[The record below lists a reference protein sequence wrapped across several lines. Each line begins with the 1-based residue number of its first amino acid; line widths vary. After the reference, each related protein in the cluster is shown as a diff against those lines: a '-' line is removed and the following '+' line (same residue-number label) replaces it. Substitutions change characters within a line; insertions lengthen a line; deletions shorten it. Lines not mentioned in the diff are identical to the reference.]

1 LLVLGRAFDPANDS
15 LTGGTI
21 QFTDTETDL
30 PIPQFT
36 YANVIISA
44 NVTRIMN
51 LGNGETVITGNLSIT
66 GTTKLDVRA
75 PFVAHTLTLGGV
87 MEGDGS
93 WGGPLSGADNINSTY
108 FAPAAP
114 GNYITVSAEG
124 VTANVVS
131 VSANPSP
138 AGSNV
143 TLTATI
149 TAIAQG
155 SGTPTGTVQFL
166 ADGSPVGAPTVLS
179 GGVANLTTKS
189 LAHGY
194 HSIAAQYA
202 GDGNF
207 IGSTNTY
214 SDLLINSAP
223 VAQTATYPRPANFT
237 LKIRIA
243 TLATNWS
250 DADGDTI
257 TLTSAGPTS
266 TNGVSVSKDSTY
278 IYYSSTNGSNPDQFS
293 YVISDGFVSTTGKVS
308 IVVTSIPATA
318 STSTNQIT
326 FNGGVPTLHLAG
338 IAGRTYYVQASTNMI
353 DWVAISTNVAGTN
366 GLWQVIDTDATNY
379 PLRVYRTSDQP

>member
-1 LLVLGRAFDPANDS
+1 
-15 LTGGTI
+15 
-21 QFTDTETDL
+21 
-30 PIPQFT
+30 
-36 YANVIISA
+36 
-44 NVTRIMN
+44 
-51 LGNGETVITGNLSIT
+51 
-66 GTTKLDVRA
+66 
-75 PFVAHTLTLGGV
+75 
-87 MEGDGS
+87 
-93 WGGPLSGADNINSTY
+93 
-108 FAPAAP
+108 
-114 GNYITVSAEG
+114 
-124 VTANVVS
+124 VS

-166 ADGSPVGAPTVLS
+166 ADGSPIGAPATLS
-179 GGVANLTTKS
+179 GGVANFTTNS

-194 HSIAAQYA
+194 HLIVAQYT

-207 IGSTNTY
+207 FGSTNNLNP
-214 SDLLINSAP
+214 DLLINSAP
-223 VAQTATYPRPANFT
+223 VAQTATWPRPANFA

-257 TLTSAGPTS
+257 TLTSVGPAS
-266 TNGVSVSKDSTY
+266 TNGVSMSKDGTY
-278 IYYSSTNGSNPDQFS
+278 IYYNSTNGSNPDQFS
-293 YVISDGFVSTTGKVS
+293 YVISDGFTTTAGMVN

-318 STSTNQIT
+318 STATNQIT
-326 FNGGVPTLHLAG
+326 INGGVPTLHLAG

-366 GLWQVIDTDATNY
+366 GLWNVVDSDATNY

>member
-1 LLVLGRAFDPANDS
+1 
-15 LTGGTI
+15 
-21 QFTDTETDL
+21 
-30 PIPQFT
+30 
-36 YANVIISA
+36 
-44 NVTRIMN
+44 
-51 LGNGETVITGNLSIT
+51 VITGNLSIT
-66 GTTKLDVRA
+66 GTTKVDVRA

-87 MEGDGS
+87 MEGDGN
-93 WGGPLSGADNINSTY
+93 WGGPLSGADNINATY

-114 GNYITVSAEG
+114 GNYITISAEG

-166 ADGSPVGAPTVLS
+166 ADGSPIGAPATLS
-179 GGVANLTTKS
+179 GGVANFTTNS

-194 HSIAAQYA
+194 HLIVAQYT

-207 IGSTNTY
+207 FGSTNNLNP
-214 SDLLINSAP
+214 DLLINSAP
-223 VAQTATYPRPANFT
+223 VAQTATWPRPANFA
-237 LKIRIA
+237 LKIRIT

-257 TLTSAGPTS
+257 TLTSVGPAS
-266 TNGVSVSKDSTY
+266 TNGVSVSKDGTY
-278 IYYSSTNGSNPDQFS
+278 IYYNSTNGSNPDQFS
-293 YVISDGFVSTTGKVS
+293 YVISDEFLFTTTGMVS

-326 FNGGVPTLHLAG
+326 INGGVPTLHLAG
-338 IAGRTYYVQASTNMI
+338 IAGRTYYVQASTNLTA
-353 DWVAISTNVAGTN
+353 WVAISTNVAGTN